1 MDSNMFS
8 NTYSSAPSNFNPDT
22 TSQAGEPE
30 FDFGGSSFYPDT
42 NTGGLMSD
50 ADFHQL
56 LAGSS
61 EMTGTMTSDF
71 SFTDDCLPDMQLEGQ
86 ELIPTQHFMDTSAML
101 TTPLQQPTSALAA
114 QGQHALYHPEI
125 GWYYPAAAPVAAPP
139 LAQAEQPRGTKRK
152 VYFGPAA
159 FEAASK
165 RAKSTPST
173 PDQKA
178 DKPKKIKKPRNARGR
193 DKYPSIEMPCVCGTT
208 GPKKQPPRPRNAFI
222 IFRSQNAKIISRD
235 IGTTSHPIVSK
246 EAGARW
252 KALGTDGQARY
263 KEMAEREKVE
273 HARIYPDYKYK
284 PNRTKGGHQISARFG
299 DPTCSCGAYQ
309 KNVAKWKAET
319 GESPRFESSDGSE
332 DGNEETEEPETLDDY
347 VPPRSAV
354 NTYQAPLAQMTAPV
368 APLPDVMPDYGFA
381 TQTQQD
387 SAAAMF
393 AEMQAAQQ
401 AAAIPQT
408 IRRSMRNQVPVSYA
422 EPSMDD
428 FESYIAS
435 SMEPA
440 ETFAAPSP
448 EMEGRAKRRPSSIM
462 TPLNSPPSH
471 NTRSRSRA
479 SMDLPTIEEGNSAL
493 NFDDL
498 FGENGHFDDAAFF
511 NFDDA
516 ADTIH
521 VASRRNSSRRL
532 SRHSPGSKGLEEVKR
547 LLGQRSSIQFS
558 SSIKALAL
566 APGHYY
572 HAFALLS
579 TCIGFAVHGERSLE
593 LLSCIQIFS
602 HSTSGPST
610 NKPESSD
617 R

>member
-1 MDSNMFS
+1 MDPNMFS
-8 NTYSSAPSNFNPDT
+8 NTYSSAPPNFNPNT
-22 TSQAGEPE
+22 TSQASEPE
-30 FDFGGSSFYPDT
+30 FDFGGGSFYPDT
-42 NTGGLMSD
+42 NTDSLMSD

-61 EMTGTMTSDF
+61 DMTGTMTSDF
-71 SFTDDCLPDMQLEGQ
+71 SLADDFLPDMQLEGQ
-86 ELIPTQHFMDTSAML
+86 ELVPAQPFVDASAML
-101 TTPLQQPTSALAA
+101 TTPLQQPTSAPAA
-114 QGQHALYHPEI
+114 QAHQALYHPEI
-125 GWYYPAAAPVAAPP
+125 GWYYPAAAPVAAHP

-165 RAKSTPST
+165 RAKSSSST
-173 PDQKA
+173 ADQKA

-332 DGNEETEEPETLDDY
+332 DGNEESEEPETLDEY
-347 VPPRSAV
+347 VPPKSAT

-393 AEMQAAQQ
+393 AQMQATQQ
-401 AAAIPQT
+401 AASAPQT

-440 ETFAAPSP
+440 ETFTAPSP

-479 SMDLPTIEEGNSAL
+479 SIDLPTIEEGNSAL

-521 VASRRNSSRRL
+521 VASRRNSSRRP
-532 SRHSPGSKGLEEVKR
+532 SRPSASSKGKESSLSQQCRRSGRISTPKSASPSRVEKR
-547 LLGQRSSIQFS
+547 RGSSSSTARVALRRSSRYS
-558 SSIKALAL
+558 PRNAS
-566 APGHYY
+566 
-572 HAFALLS
+572 
-579 TCIGFAVHGERSLE
+579 
-593 LLSCIQIFS
+593 
-602 HSTSGPST
+602 
-610 NKPESSD
+610 
-617 R
+617 

>member
-1 MDSNMFS
+1 
-8 NTYSSAPSNFNPDT
+8 
-22 TSQAGEPE
+22 
-30 FDFGGSSFYPDT
+30 
-42 NTGGLMSD
+42 
-50 ADFHQL
+50 
-56 LAGSS
+56 
-61 EMTGTMTSDF
+61 
-71 SFTDDCLPDMQLEGQ
+71 
-86 ELIPTQHFMDTSAML
+86 ML
-101 TTPLQQPTSALAA
+101 TTPPQQPTSAPAA
-114 QGQHALYHPEI
+114 QGQQPLYHPEI
-125 GWYYPAAAPVAAPP
+125 GWYYPAATPVPVPP
-139 LAQAEQPRGTKRK
+139 PAQAEQPRGTKRK

-165 RAKSTPST
+165 RVKSTSST

-208 GPKKQPPRPRNAFI
+208 GPKRQPPRPRNAFI

-252 KALGTDGQARY
+252 KALGTTGQARY

-332 DGNEETEEPETLDDY
+332 DGNDESEEPETLDEY
-347 VPPRSAV
+347 VPPRSAMD
-354 NTYQAPLAQMTAPV
+354 TYQAPLAQMIAPV

-393 AEMQAAQQ
+393 AQMQAAQQ
-401 AAAIPQT
+401 AAAAPQT
-408 IRRSMRNQVPVSYA
+408 IRRSARNQAPVSYA

-462 TPLNSPPSH
+462 TPSNSPPSH

-479 SMDLPTIEEGNSAL
+479 SIDLPTIEEGNSAL
-493 NFDDL
+493 DFCDL
-498 FGENGHFDDAAFF
+498 FGENGHFDDASFF

-521 VASRRNSSRRL
+521 VASRRNSSRRPSRYSTGSKGKESSMSQQVRRSGRISTPKSASPSRVEKRRGSSSSTARIAL
-532 SRHSPGSKGLEEVKR
+532 RRSSRHSPRQAS
-547 LLGQRSSIQFS
+547 
-558 SSIKALAL
+558 
-566 APGHYY
+566 
-572 HAFALLS
+572 
-579 TCIGFAVHGERSLE
+579 
-593 LLSCIQIFS
+593 
-602 HSTSGPST
+602 
-610 NKPESSD
+610 
-617 R
+617 

>member
-1 MDSNMFS
+1 MDPNMFS
-8 NTYSSAPSNFNPDT
+8 NTYSSGPSNFNAGT
-22 TSQAGEPE
+22 TSQAGEPQ
-30 FDFGGSSFYPDT
+30 FDFGDNSFYPNT
-42 NTGGLMSD
+42 NNSGLMSD

-56 LAGSS
+56 LTGSS
-61 EMTGTMTSDF
+61 DMTGTMTSDF
-71 SFTDDCLPDMQLEGQ
+71 SFADDFMPGMQLEGQ
-86 ELIPTQHFMDTSAML
+86 ELIPAQHFVDSSAML
-101 TTPLQQPTSALAA
+101 TTPPQQPTSAPAA
-114 QGQHALYHPEI
+114 QVQEPLYHPEI
-125 GWYYPAAAPVAAPP
+125 GWYYPAATPVAVPP
-139 LAQAEQPRGTKRK
+139 PAQVEQPRGTKRK

-165 RAKSTPST
+165 RVKSTSPD

-178 DKPKKIKKPRNARGR
+178 EKPKKIKKPRNARGR

-208 GPKKQPPRPRNAFI
+208 GPKRQPPRPRNAFI

-332 DGNEETEEPETLDDY
+332 DGNDESEEPETLDEY
-347 VPPRSAV
+347 VPPRSAM

-393 AEMQAAQQ
+393 AQLQAAQQ
-401 AAAIPQT
+401 AAAAPQT
-408 IRRSMRNQVPVSYA
+408 IRRSTRNQAPVSYA

-462 TPLNSPPSH
+462 TPSNSPPSH

-479 SMDLPTIEEGNSAL
+479 SIDLPTIEEGNAAL

-498 FGENGHFDDAAFF
+498 FGENGHFDDASFF

-521 VASRRNSSRRL
+521 VASRRNSSRRPSRHSTGSKGKESSMSQQMRRSGRISMPKSASPSRVEKRRGSSSSTARVAL
-532 SRHSPGSKGLEEVKR
+532 RRSSRHSPRQAS
-547 LLGQRSSIQFS
+547 
-558 SSIKALAL
+558 
-566 APGHYY
+566 
-572 HAFALLS
+572 
-579 TCIGFAVHGERSLE
+579 
-593 LLSCIQIFS
+593 
-602 HSTSGPST
+602 
-610 NKPESSD
+610 
-617 R
+617 

>member
-1 MDSNMFS
+1 MDPNMFS
-8 NTYSSAPSNFNPDT
+8 NTYSSGPFNFNAGT
-22 TSQAGEPE
+22 TSQAGEPQ
-30 FDFGGSSFYPDT
+30 FDFGDNSLYPDT
-42 NTGGLMSD
+42 NNSGLMSD

-61 EMTGTMTSDF
+61 DMTGTMTSDF
-71 SFTDDCLPDMQLEGQ
+71 SFTDGFLPDMQLEGQ
-86 ELIPTQHFMDTSAML
+86 ELVPSQQSVDPSAML
-101 TTPLQQPTSALAA
+101 TTPLQQPTSAPAA
-114 QGQHALYHPEI
+114 QGQQALFHPEI
-125 GWYYPAAAPVAAPP
+125 GWYYPAATPVAVPP
-139 LAQAEQPRGTKRK
+139 PAQAEQPRGTKRK

-165 RAKSTPST
+165 RAKSTSST

-178 DKPKKIKKPRNARGR
+178 EKPKKIKKPRNARGR

-222 IFRSQNAKIISRD
+222 IFRSQNTKIISRD

-252 KALGTDGQARY
+252 KALGTAGQARY

-332 DGNEETEEPETLDDY
+332 DGNDESEEPETLDEY
-347 VPPRSAV
+347 VPPRSAM
-354 NTYQAPLAQMTAPV
+354 NTYQAPLAQMTAPFP
-368 APLPDVMPDYGFA
+368 ALPDVMPDYGFA

-393 AEMQAAQQ
+393 AEIQAAQQ
-401 AAAIPQT
+401 ATVTPQT
-408 IRRSMRNQVPVSYA
+408 IRRSMRNQAPVSCA

-428 FESYIAS
+428 FESFIAS
-435 SMEPA
+435 AMEPA

-448 EMEGRAKRRPSSIM
+448 EMEGRARRRPSSIR

-479 SMDLPTIEEGNSAL
+479 SIDLPTIDEGNSAL

-498 FGENGHFDDAAFF
+498 FGETGHFDDAAFF
-511 NFDDA
+511 NFDEA

-521 VASRRNSSRRL
+521 VASRRNSSRRPSRYSTGSKGQESSMSQQVRRSGGKCASPSRVEKRKGSSSSTARVAL
-532 SRHSPGSKGLEEVKR
+532 RRSSRHSPR
-547 LLGQRSSIQFS
+547 
-558 SSIKALAL
+558 KA
-566 APGHYY
+566 
-572 HAFALLS
+572 S
-579 TCIGFAVHGERSLE
+579 
-593 LLSCIQIFS
+593 
-602 HSTSGPST
+602 
-610 NKPESSD
+610 
-617 R
+617 

>member
-1 MDSNMFS
+1 MDRHMFS
-8 NTYSSAPSNFNPDT
+8 NTCSSAPPNFNPNT
-22 TSQAGEPE
+22 TSQAGEPQ
-30 FDFGGSSFYPDT
+30 FDFGDSFLYPDT
-42 NTGGLMSD
+42 NNGGLMSD

-61 EMTGTMTSDF
+61 DMTGTMTSDF
-71 SFTDDCLPDMQLEGQ
+71 SFTDDFLPDMQLEGQ
-86 ELIPTQHFMDTSAML
+86 ELVPAQPFVDTPAML
-101 TTPLQQPTSALAA
+101 STPLQQSTSAPAT
-114 QGQHALYHPEI
+114 QGQQALYHPEI
-125 GWYYPAAAPVAAPP
+125 GWYYPATAPVAVPP
-139 LAQAEQPRGTKRK
+139 PAQTEQPRGTKRK

-165 RAKSTPST
+165 RTKSTSPT

-252 KALGTDGQARY
+252 KALGADGQARY

-319 GESPRFESSDGSE
+319 GESPRFEPSDGSE
-332 DGNEETEEPETLDDY
+332 DGNEESEEPETLDEY

-368 APLPDVMPDYGFA
+368 APLPNVMPDYGFA

-428 FESYIAS
+428 FENYIAS

-440 ETFAAPSP
+440 ETFTAPSP

-479 SMDLPTIEEGNSAL
+479 SIDLPTIEEGNSAL

-521 VASRRNSSRRL
+521 VASGRNSSRRPSRHSAGSKGKCSISQQVRRSGRISTPKSASPSRIEKRRGSSSSTARVAL
-532 SRHSPGSKGLEEVKR
+532 RRSSRHSPRNAS
-547 LLGQRSSIQFS
+547 
-558 SSIKALAL
+558 
-566 APGHYY
+566 
-572 HAFALLS
+572 
-579 TCIGFAVHGERSLE
+579 
-593 LLSCIQIFS
+593 
-602 HSTSGPST
+602 
-610 NKPESSD
+610 
-617 R
+617 

>member
-1 MDSNMFS
+1 MFS
-8 NTYSSAPSNFNPDT
+8 NTYSSASPNFNPNT

-30 FDFGGSSFYPDT
+30 FDFGGSSFYPDA
-42 NTGGLMSD
+42 NNGGLMSD

-61 EMTGTMTSDF
+61 DMTGTMTSDF
-71 SFTDDCLPDMQLEGQ
+71 SFTDDFLPHMQLEGQ
-86 ELIPTQHFMDTSAML
+86 ELLPTQHFVDTSAML
-101 TTPLQQPTSALAA
+101 ATPLQQPTSAPAA
-114 QGQHALYHPEI
+114 QGQQALYHPEI
-125 GWYYPAAAPVAAPP
+125 GWYYPAATPVATPP
-139 LAQAEQPRGTKRK
+139 PAQAEQPRVSLLGTYPPQPTHSNTKNQGTKRK

-159 FEAASK
+159 FEASSK
-165 RAKSTPST
+165 RAKSTSST
-173 PDQKA
+173 PNQKA

-193 DKYPSIEMPCVCGTT
+193 DKYPSIEMSCVCGTT

-252 KALGTDGQARY
+252 KALGADGQARY

-332 DGNEETEEPETLDDY
+332 DGNEESEEPETLDEY

-368 APLPDVMPDYGFA
+368 APLPNVMPDYGFA

-401 AAAIPQT
+401 AAAAPQT
-408 IRRSMRNQVPVSYA
+408 IRRSMRNQAPVSYA

-428 FESYIAS
+428 FENYIAS

-440 ETFAAPSP
+440 ETFTAPSP
-448 EMEGRAKRRPSSIM
+448 EKEGRAKRRPSSIM

-479 SMDLPTIEEGNSAL
+479 SIDLPTIEEGNSAL
-493 NFDDL
+493 DFDDL

-521 VASRRNSSRRL
+521 VASRRNSSRRP
-532 SRHSPGSKGLEEVKR
+532 SRHSPGSKGKCSMSQQVRRSGRISTPKSASPSRVEKR
-547 LLGQRSSIQFS
+547 RGSSSSTARVALRRSS
-558 SSIKALAL
+558 
-566 APGHYY
+566 
-572 HAFALLS
+572 
-579 TCIGFAVHGERSLE
+579 R
-593 LLSCIQIFS
+593 
-602 HSTSGPST
+602 HSPRNAS
-610 NKPESSD
+610 
-617 R
+617 